1 MSKPLTD
8 FQRRVVLDKYEP
20 DSDVVGMALVAALD
34 RLDFL
39 ERKLEQAEDMAI
51 ALEAISP
58 MLPRSLSTSAH
69 GDPVWTTAIR
79 KVESALAAWDAVPGM
94 EP

>member
-1 MSKPLTD
+1 MNKPLTPE
-8 FQRRVVLDKYEP
+8 QIQIVRQSLLDDEE
-20 DSDVVGMALVAALD
+20 ALD
-34 RLDFL
+34 AAIARLDFL
-39 ERKLEQAEDMAI
+39 ERRLEQAEDMAI

-79 KVESALAAWDAVPGM
+79 KVETALAAWDTVPGM

>member
-1 MSKPLTD
+1 MNKPLTPE
-8 FQRRVVLDKYEP
+8 QIQIVRQSLLDDEE
-20 DSDVVGMALVAALD
+20 ALD
-34 RLDFL
+34 AAIARLDFL
-39 ERKLEQAEDMAI
+39 ERRLEQAEDMAI

-79 KVESALAAWDAVPGM
+79 KVESALAAWDTVPGM